1 MRSLS
6 TKDVFRAQT
15 PPRLPRFRQNPTL
28 WRWIQWLG
36 VERDPITR
44 LLEEWRNGDD
54 AAIQEVMPLVYDELR
69 RSARFHLRSQRP
81 GQTIDRPTVLVHE
94 FYLRTAALRHVDWRS
109 RGQFIATA
117 AKVMRN
123 LLIDHARKRN
133 AAKRGGV
140 SEVPVYA
147 VLTFREP
154 DLDVLEVHRA
164 LEKLSAEFPRHA
176 EVVELMFFG
185 GLNAGEASD
194 VMSACGTAVSKRTV
208 ERDWRFARAWLS
220 REVRV

>member
-1 MRSLS
+1 MARVSN
-6 TKDVFRAQT
+6 RRN
-15 PPRLPRFRQNPTL
+15 PPFALVYNGLPVK
-28 WRWIQWLG
+28 G
-36 VERDPITR
+36 AEGDPVTR
-44 LLEEWRNGDD
+44 LLAEWRNGDD
-54 AAIQEVMPLVYDELR
+54 DALQRVTPLIYDELR
-69 RSARFHLRSQRP
+69 RSARYLVQDQAP
-81 GQTIDRPTVLVHE
+81 GQTVDRPTALVHE
-94 FYLRTAALRHVDWRS
+94 FYLRAAALRGIEWRS

-133 AAKRGGV
+133 AAKRDRAAD
-140 SEVPVYA
+140 VPPRA
-147 VLTFREP
+147 PLTFREP

-164 LEKLSAEFPRHA
+164 LEKLSEEFPRHA
-176 EVVELMFFG
+176 EVVELIFFG

-220 REVRV
+220 REIRVQ

>member
-1 MRSLS
+1 V
-6 TKDVFRAQT
+6 D
-15 PPRLPRFRQNPTL
+15 
-28 WRWIQWLG
+28 W
-36 VERDPITR
+36 DPITR

-69 RSARFHLRSQRP
+69 RSARFQLQSQSP
-81 GQTIDRPTVLVHE
+81 GQTIDRPTALVHE

-133 AAKRGGV
+133 AAKRGRLV
-140 SEVPVYA
+140 SEVLADA

-185 GLNAGEASD
+185 GLNPGEASD

-220 REVRV
+220 REMRA